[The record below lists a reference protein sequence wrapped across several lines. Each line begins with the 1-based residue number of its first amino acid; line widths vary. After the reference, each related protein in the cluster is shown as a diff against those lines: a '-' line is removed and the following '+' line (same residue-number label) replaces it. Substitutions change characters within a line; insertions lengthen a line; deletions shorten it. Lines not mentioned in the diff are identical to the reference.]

1 MDKENKAD
9 MALKAQY
16 KKLLP
21 VYLRENL
28 IPVVMGLFGLSL
40 GFLSLSYL
48 MFTQRQGSFVP
59 YLVTVDRQGS
69 VIYSGK
75 AERIPAIPQNVTADF
90 MCDFIESL
98 YTVTL
103 DKDNQVQ
110 LIKSVY
116 SRILPSSPA
125 RSFADEYYKNEAVLS
140 AKKGIRRAVRVR
152 SVVRAYENRYNVDF
166 EVKTQGDF
174 TQKSENFRAVL
185 IFERKNLDYQNIEEL
200 RLNPL
205 GLFISEITLSKKLS
219 VSGEE
224 HE

>member
-1 MDKENKAD
+1 MDKDTSTDK
-9 MALKAQY
+9 ALKAQY

-21 VYLRENL
+21 VYLRGNL

-40 GFLSLSYL
+40 GFISLSYL
-48 MFTQRQGSFVP
+48 MFTQRQSSFVP

-69 VIYSGK
+69 VVYSGK
-75 AERIPAIPQNVTADF
+75 AEPFSKIPQNVTADF

-103 DKDNQVQ
+103 DKDNQVE
-110 LIKSVY
+110 LIKRVY

-140 AKKGIRRAVRVR
+140 AKKGTRRRVTVK
-152 SVVRAYENRYNVDF
+152 SVVRAYDNRFNVDF
-166 EVKTQGDF
+166 EVQSLSDF
-174 TQKSENFRAVL
+174 AGKSENYRAVL